1 MTRHISAYF
10 LRQSLMVEFGFVES
24 LAEVDGGGASLR
36 KHLCWLDMQVVA
48 RMRER

>member
-10 LRQSLMVEFGFVES
+10 LRQSLMLEFGFAES
-24 LAEVDGGGASLR
+24 LAEADGGGASLKAFVR
-36 KHLCWLDMQVVA
+36 VVA